1 MFYKSYPKINL
12 YLHILGKT
20 ASSYHLLR
28 SRFVRVVGDLYDEI
42 TISQAP
48 KDSVLGNFP
57 CAVEDSSVY
66 RALRALRSI
75 DGVRFPPVRI
85 EVCKHIPSGAGL
97 GGGSSNAGVVLAA
110 LISRYGREFKGEA
123 KQMHTYFTSPK
134 SPKSPLPTA
143 LGDLAKSIGA
153 DVAFFVSQ
161 VDCAE
166 VSGIGECIEPCDTAL
181 SDIAR
186 FHIYTPKIACDTAQ
200 VYRHYAATST
210 PNPHAR
216 DLSTLSNAAILA
228 SGDMASLND
237 LFAPACSLY
246 KELESVAKELGG
258 GWYFSGSGSSFFRI
272 DSTTANPLESTFSC
286 GDSALSRHSADFGDL
301 EATADLK
308 SSSAPKSPKNS
319 KSPTA
324 NPRILEEEI
333 QAECEK
339 STANKNQPQ
348 SKKVDSSNTAHFA
361 AAKTMDCH
369 ATATQCLAMTENN
382 AVSEK
387 VDSRIFDKNAEVLKV
402 DSRKQAHKV
411 ETSQNTRAESVF
423 DNKPQGTL

>member
-1 MFYKSYPKINL
+1 MLYKSYPKINL

-110 LISRYGREFKGEA
+110 LISRYGTEFKGEA

-134 SPKSPLPTA
+134 SPKSPLPTT
-143 LGDLAKSIGA
+143 LSDLAKSIGA

-246 KELESVAKELGG
+246 KELESVAKELGS

-272 DSTTANPLESTFSC
+272 DSR
-286 GDSALSRHSADFGDL
+286 GDSALLKKHRLSP
-301 EATADLK
+301 TASLVLGEQCGSVANFVK
-308 SSSAPKSPKNS
+308 GTIAKIANLPQSLQSSH
-319 KSPTA
+319 SPTA

-339 STANKNQPQ
+339 STANK
-348 SKKVDSSNTAHFA
+348 K
-361 AAKTMDCH
+361 M
-369 ATATQCLAMTENN
+369 
-382 AVSEK
+382 
-387 VDSRIFDKNAEVLKV
+387 DSRIFDKNAEFLKV
-402 DSRKQAHKV
+402 DSRKQAQKV

>member
-1 MFYKSYPKINL
+1 MLYKSYPKINL

-75 DGVRFPPVRI
+75 DGVCFPPVRI

-110 LISRYGREFKGEA
+110 LISRYGAEFKGEA

-143 LGDLAKSIGA
+143 LSDLAKSIGA

-216 DLSTLSNAAILA
+216 DLSTLNNAAILA

-246 KELESVAKELGG
+246 KELESVAKELGS

-272 DSTTANPLESTFSC
+272 DSR
-286 GDSALSRHSADFGDL
+286 GDSALGEQCGSVANFVKGTIAKIANLPQSL
-301 EATADLK
+301 Q
-308 SSSAPKSPKNS
+308 SSH
-319 KSPTA
+319 SPTA
-324 NPRILEEEI
+324 KQATAVQGEAAAGFFRNPRILEEEK

-339 STANKNQPQ
+339 STANK
-348 SKKVDSSNTAHFA
+348 
-361 AAKTMDCH
+361 
-369 ATATQCLAMTENN
+369 
-382 AVSEK
+382 K
-387 VDSRIFDKNAEVLKV
+387 VDSRIFDKNAEFLKV
-402 DSRKQAHKV
+402 DSRKQAQKV

>member
-1 MFYKSYPKINL
+1 MLYKSYPKINL

-42 TISQAP
+42 TISQAS

-110 LISRYGREFKGEA
+110 LISRYGAEFKGEA
-123 KQMHTYFTSPK
+123 KQMHTYFT

-216 DLSTLSNAAILA
+216 DLSTLSNADILA

-246 KELESVAKELGG
+246 KELESVAKELGS

-272 DSTTANPLESTFSC
+272 DSR
-286 GDSALSRHSADFGDL
+286 GDSALGEQCGSVANFVKGTIAKIANLPQSL
-301 EATADLK
+301 Q
-308 SSSAPKSPKNS
+308 SSH
-319 KSPTA
+319 SPTA
-324 NPRILEEEI
+324 IPRILEEDNRCR
-333 QAECEK
+333 CEK
-339 STANKNQPQ
+339 SAANK
-348 SKKVDSSNTAHFA
+348 
-361 AAKTMDCH
+361 
-369 ATATQCLAMTENN
+369 
-382 AVSEK
+382 K
-387 VDSRIFDKNAEVLKV
+387 VDSRIFDKNAEILKV
-402 DSRKQAHKV
+402 DSRKQAQKV

>member
-1 MFYKSYPKINL
+1 MLYKSYPKINL

-75 DGVRFPPVRI
+75 DGVCFPPVRI

-110 LISRYGREFKGEA
+110 LISRYGAEFKGKA

-143 LGDLAKSIGA
+143 LSDLAKSIGA

-246 KELESVAKELGG
+246 KELESVAKELGS

-272 DSTTANPLESTFSC
+272 DSR
-286 GDSALSRHSADFGDL
+286 GDSAL
-301 EATADLK
+301 LK
-308 SSSAPKSPKNS
+308 KHRL
-319 KSPTA
+319 SPTA
-324 NPRILEEEI
+324 SLVLGEQCGSVANFVKGTIAKIANLPQSLQSSHSPTATPRILEEEI

-339 STANKNQPQ
+339 STANK
-348 SKKVDSSNTAHFA
+348 
-361 AAKTMDCH
+361 
-369 ATATQCLAMTENN
+369 
-382 AVSEK
+382 K
-387 VDSRIFDKNAEVLKV
+387 VDSRIFDKNAEILKV
-402 DSRKQAHKV
+402 DSRKQAQKV

-423 DNKPQGTL
+423 DNKSQGTL

>member
-1 MFYKSYPKINL
+1 MLYKSYPKINL

-75 DGVRFPPVRI
+75 DGVCFPPVRI

-110 LISRYGREFKGEA
+110 LISRYGGEFKGEA

-143 LGDLAKSIGA
+143 LSDLAKSIGA

-237 LFAPACSLY
+237 LFAIACDTAQVYRHYAATSTPNPHARDLSTLSNAAILASGDMASLNDLFAPACSLY
-246 KELESVAKELGG
+246 KELESVAKELGS

-272 DSTTANPLESTFSC
+272 DSR
-286 GDSALSRHSADFGDL
+286 GDSALGEQCGSVANFVKGTIAKIANLPQSL
-301 EATADLK
+301 Q
-308 SSSAPKSPKNS
+308 SSH
-319 KSPTA
+319 SPTA
-324 NPRILEEEI
+324 TPRILEEEI

-339 STANKNQPQ
+339 STANK
-348 SKKVDSSNTAHFA
+348 K
-361 AAKTMDCH
+361 M
-369 ATATQCLAMTENN
+369 
-382 AVSEK
+382 
-387 VDSRIFDKNAEVLKV
+387 DSRIFDKNAEILKV
-402 DSRKQAHKV
+402 DSRKQAQKV
-411 ETSQNTRAESVF
+411 ETSQNTRAEGVF

>member
-1 MFYKSYPKINL
+1 MLYKSYPKINL

-42 TISQAP
+42 TISQAS

-110 LISRYGREFKGEA
+110 LISRYGAEFKGEA

-246 KELESVAKELGG
+246 KELESVAKELGS

-272 DSTTANPLESTFSC
+272 DSR
-286 GDSALSRHSADFGDL
+286 GDSALLKKHRLSP
-301 EATADLK
+301 TASLVLGEQCGSVANFVK
-308 SSSAPKSPKNS
+308 GTIAKIANLPQSLQSSH
-319 KSPTA
+319 SPTA

-339 STANKNQPQ
+339 STANK
-348 SKKVDSSNTAHFA
+348 K
-361 AAKTMDCH
+361 M
-369 ATATQCLAMTENN
+369 
-382 AVSEK
+382 
-387 VDSRIFDKNAEVLKV
+387 DSRIFDKNAEILKV
-402 DSRKQAHKV
+402 DSRKQAQKV